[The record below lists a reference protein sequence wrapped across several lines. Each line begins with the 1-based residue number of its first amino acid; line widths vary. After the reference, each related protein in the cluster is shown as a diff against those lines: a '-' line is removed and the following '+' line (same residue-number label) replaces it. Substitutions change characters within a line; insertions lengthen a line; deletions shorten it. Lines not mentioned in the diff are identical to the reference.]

1 MCGSGLTVQTCTRG
15 RSNYASERTPRHP
28 GRDRSR
34 WTFRLTLS
42 LSKNARADCA
52 TLSLSTNAK
61 TSMPKQNPLGFS
73 NGARANSANEC
84 SPRPPDKTA
93 AAVGPLENR
102 TRFLAQPPTVARCYR
117 LPRRPPP
124 PWSSRSCTFSKTYVS
139 APAQAAAHRSFLPS
153 SVAAAARAG
162 MDRPLRVRCGKV
174 RRSPAVQ
181 TIGRLALRAF
191 VPAVRHRTADH
202 SGNDPTTA
210 LLLPLTHP
218 FLQSSGLAAHKPQ
231 LHLDVRP
238 PVPRTVPSTLPPSET
253 SKDERRR
260 APGSRRRSAVG
271 LRSRPARV
279 ASSLLVFG
287 HVLLAALRQ
296 HRSRHRDL
304 CWRRPRPPHD
314 NTREGIDC
322 IRGPADI

>member
-1 MCGSGLTVQTCTRG
+1 MARARTVPTSARQDRQTKQQQPSGLLKTARG
-15 RSNYASERTPRHP
+15 SSLSRLPLLAATGYPAAPLPH
-28 GRDRSR
+28 GRQDRAPFR
-34 WTFRLTLS
+34 RLTS
-42 LSKNARADCA
+42 
-52 TLSLSTNAK
+52 
-61 TSMPKQNPLGFS
+61 
-73 NGARANSANEC
+73 
-84 SPRPPDKTA
+84 
-93 AAVGPLENR
+93 
-102 TRFLAQPPTVARCYR
+102 R
-117 LPRRPPP
+117 LPLKRPHIDH
-124 PWSSRSCTFSKTYVS
+124 SCPRLS
-139 APAQAAAHRSFLPS
+139 
-153 SVAAAARAG
+153 
-162 MDRPLRVRCGKV
+162 RPLPALAWIVRSAYGAARCGKV

-322 IRGPADI
+322 IRGPAGI